1 MVNID
6 IKQLNVGLKLVKTVK
21 AYKELEELMRKGTVD
36 EKTLVKM
43 LRGVGL
49 KKEQVDKIIEAK
61 RRYDETGDEDEVI
74 KCVAEAFGIDVNVL
88 EEAISLV
95 SIVQTLL

>member
-1 MVNID
+1 MNID

-74 KCVAEAFGIDVNVL
+74 KSVAEAFGINPDVL